1 MQSMELDPG
10 DLTQDLNHLTATALA
25 RMAAIEWSVL
35 YPGR

>member
-1 MQSMELDPG
+1 MQAMDLDPS
-10 DLTQDLNHLTATALA
+10 DLTKDLNHLTVAGLA